1 MHNVKSRIAYL
12 SNLEKSFKQMHQFLL
27 ANNGPKE
34 NLKLIKKNVLMANYR
49 QRVIN
54 NKSIYAALLL
64 LIHGLNTYHK
74 KRAWLMELKIGLNGV

>member
-1 MHNVKSRIAYL
+1 M
-12 SNLEKSFKQMHQFLL
+12 FQFLK
-27 ANNGPKE
+27 KE
-34 NLKLIKKNVLMANYR
+34 LTKILLKLIKKNVLMANYR

-74 KRAWLMELKIGLNGV
+74 KRAWLMELKIGLNGVWTKFMIYVNGK